1 MINFLSLVEN
11 NPFFS
16 LFLCA
21 VSKCFDNYNQ
31 KMKKRTF
38 LLGLVVCTTMAVFA
52 QENQAKQN
60 DNLGIHP
67 WKSPE
72 YAGKQGSWSISV
84 EAGTTMFT
92 GDLTQSFKNLFP
104 IGHWRPTL
112 GVGVEYSINPV
123 WGAAL
128 HYNYAPYYAK
138 YNLDSQTELS
148 GVMNSIELLATI
160 DLMDLWF
167 PKRPKNI
174 FSFYLLAGGGIGFF
188 NCELSNP
195 NGLQS
200 GGLTSY
206 EGKEFGTSA
215 GAKRTSNKDITG
227 IIPLGFAI
235 EFNISRMFAIG
246 AKGMYHLHT
255 QDNLDSWVFSE
266 PIRGGTTNDIM
277 EYMTVNFR
285 WKIPSRKADHK
296 RNWRDPKP
304 MFTPYDNMNYNQR
317 NNQPDTVVVVYKPQ
331 PDTIYI
337 AAPQQQPEK
346 VTGRQAA
353 AMPTAAPASSAYFD
367 NNKNKLT
374 DDALIAIHSIAMQM
388 QADTT
393 LYLEIRGY
401 CDNTGSKAYNEK
413 LSRQRAEIAKN
424 ELVTIWKI
432 APERIIANGY
442 GIIAEP
448 PKTYKPNRRVDFR
461 FISAEEAETLKNE
474 QVQARENCVSADETR
489 TYSQFIATEKIKQD
503 ETLSGLAE
511 RFYGQPLFWVY
522 IYEANQE
529 TIQNPDNITTDME
542 IKIPVLPQ
550 ELADSSNPACIE
562 YAKQLRERY
571 TQQQ

>member
-1 MINFLSLVEN
+1 MQGRIINLNGGVYKVLLDDNNIVSIKARGKLRSEKMVGINEKSMSKKATLLTIKNSPKVGDIVLVKNDMIDQIL
-11 NPFFS
+11 PR
-16 LFLCA
+16 
-21 VSKCFDNYNQ
+21 KNQ
-31 KMKKRTF
+31 LIRPDIANVDQI
-38 LLGLVVCTTMAVFA
+38 LLVFA
-52 QENQAKQN
+52 ACEP
-60 DNLGIHP
+60 D
-67 WKSPE
+67 
-72 YAGKQGSWSISV
+72 
-84 EAGTTMFT
+84 
-92 GDLTQSFKNLFP
+92 
-104 IGHWRPTL
+104 
-112 GVGVEYSINPV
+112 
-123 WGAAL
+123 
-128 HYNYAPYYAK
+128 
-138 YNLDSQTELS
+138 
-148 GVMNSIELLATI
+148 
-160 DLMDLWF
+160 
-167 PKRPKNI
+167 

-296 RNWRDPKP
+296 RNWRDPEP
-304 MFTPYDNMNYNQR
+304 MFTPYDNMNYSQR
-317 NNQPDTVVVVYKPQ
+317 NSQPDTVVVVYKPQ

-337 AAPQQQPEK
+337 AVPQQQPEK

-424 ELVTIWKI
+424 ELVSVWKI

-474 QVQARENCVSADETR
+474 QEQARENCVSADETR
-489 TYSQFIATEKIKQD
+489 TYSQFIVTEKIKQD
-503 ETLSGLAE
+503 ETLGGLAE

-550 ELADSSNPACIE
+550 ELADSSNPACIK
-562 YAKQLRERY
+562 YAKQLQERY